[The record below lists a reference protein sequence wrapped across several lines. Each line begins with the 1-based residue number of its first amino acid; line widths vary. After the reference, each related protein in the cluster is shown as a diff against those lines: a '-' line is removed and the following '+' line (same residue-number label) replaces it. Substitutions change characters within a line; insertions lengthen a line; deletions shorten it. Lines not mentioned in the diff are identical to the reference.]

1 MVVTE
6 AGSFSGGILM
16 LLSFVWLKLS
26 SKLAYKMLDMLGLE
40 QCLSCI
46 YLSSTSQLKHYSR
59 TT

>member
-26 SKLAYKMLDMLGLE
+26 SKLAYKMLEMLGLE
-40 QCLSCI
+40 QCLSFIC
-46 YLSSTSQLKHYSR
+46 LSSISQLKHYSR